1 MALLLRIV
9 PAASADAV
17 RLIAALD
24 ADLNARY
31 PGEAVN
37 GIAEDG
43 FEANGGTFAVGYLND
58 VPVVCGAL
66 RPFDDAIEVKRMFVT
81 PDQRGHGLARQ
92 MLTFL
97 EDVAR
102 KRGFKRAILE
112 TGSGQ
117 PEAIALY
124 DATGWQRIDNFG
136 KYVGNEWSV
145 CFGKTL

>member
-1 MALLLRIV
+1 MPYTLRIT
-9 PAASADAV
+9 PAASADATL
-17 RLIAALD
+17 LIAALD

-37 GIAEDG
+37 GIDETA
-43 FEANGGTFAVGYLND
+43 FETDGGTFVVGYLNG
-58 VPVVCGAL
+58 VPVACGAL
-66 RPFDDAIEVKRMFVT
+66 RPFEDAIEVKRMFVT
-81 PDQRGHGLARQ
+81 ADQRGRGLARQ

-97 EDVAR
+97 EDIAR
-102 KRGFKRAILE
+102 KRGFTRAILE

-124 DATGWQRIDNFG
+124 EATGWQRIANFG

-145 CFGKTL
+145 CFGKPL